1 MKSWRILLLVLLPLV
16 ACLTWADPVAAV
28 AGAAVQNDSMWIDSL
43 GALHIFGEVKNT
55 GDVWLRFV
63 KVTGTLRDST
73 GAIVDV
79 TFTYTLLSFVPPDAV
94 APFNMIEIDT
104 AKSARV
110 GSYSLLLEF
119 QEATALSQQL
129 AVLNVAD
136 SKNSL
141 GWLEV
146 VGEVENRGTA
156 PSEYT
161 QVAGAFYDVDGK
173 VIYVHFTYTDP
184 SEIPPGAKHP
194 FKITL
199 GSDERSSKIIRYAIS
214 AESENSGYTSV
225 PETPSPTI
233 LMVAAFTVAALVLR
247 RKRPEKINWPDF
259 SLQNA
264 NPTPRSRVNDL
275 GG

>member
-1 MKSWRILLLVLLPLV
+1 
-16 ACLTWADPVAAV
+16 
-28 AGAAVQNDSMWIDSL
+28 MWIDSL

-79 TFTYTLLSFVPPDAV
+79 IFTYTLLSFVPPDAV

-104 AKSARV
+104 AKSARTE
-110 GSYSLLLEF
+110 SYSLLLEF

-156 PSEYT
+156 PSTYT
-161 QVAGAFYDVDGK
+161 QVAGTFYDADGK

-184 SEIPPGAKHP
+184 SEVPPGAKHP
-194 FKITL
+194 FKITV
-199 GSDERSSKIIRYAIS
+199 GSDERTSRIARYALT

-225 PETPSPTI
+225 PEMPGPTV
-233 LMVAAFTVAALVLR
+233 LAALALTLVAVMLR
-247 RKRPEKINWPDF
+247 GK
-259 SLQNA
+259 
-264 NPTPRSRVNDL
+264 RSRKMP
-275 GG
+275 

>member
-1 MKSWRILLLVLLPLV
+1 M
-16 ACLTWADPVAAV
+16 
-28 AGAAVQNDSMWIDSL
+28 
-43 GALHIFGEVKNT
+43 
-55 GDVWLRFV
+55 
-63 KVTGTLRDST
+63 
-73 GAIVDV
+73 
-79 TFTYTLLSFVPPDAV
+79 LSFVPPDAV

-156 PSEYT
+156 PSTYT
-161 QVAGAFYDVDGK
+161 QVAGTFYDADGK

-194 FKITL
+194 FKITV
-199 GSDERSSKIIRYAIS
+199 GSDERTSRIARYALT

-225 PETPSPTI
+225 PEMPGPTV
-233 LMVAAFTVAALVLR
+233 LAALALMLVAVMLR
-247 RKRPEKINWPDF
+247 GK
-259 SLQNA
+259 
-264 NPTPRSRVNDL
+264 RSRKMP
-275 GG
+275 